1 MFITYDLLE
10 KYNACESGK
19 RFFQRF
25 YPNGV
30 EVLELLE
37 NKHVPKEFLFWGE
50 ENLPVSKEE
59 LEKFNEVC
67 GIKNSTRV
75 FRSYNIEDS
84 DLISNSNNIF
94 ASKVIKA
101 CKFINNS
108 NVCFSSNDV
117 EKGSFIFSSSEI
129 GNSKYCL
136 NASNIEDSVD
146 ISISSNITNCSHIC
160 NSHYMGRAIMV
171 YSSTLSENCYFS
183 SFLKN
188 CKNCLFSIDQE
199 NKEYLLFNQPI
210 SEMVYQ
216 QVLRALLIKL
226 KHETIKLYTEKEDD
240 FLGTFIEPKVD
251 FSTFFNELSPEFW
264 KWVKTLPNFD
274 SFIMYQ
280 ITLQREFL
288 LK

>member
-1 MFITYDLLE
+1 MFVTYDLLE
-10 KYNACESGK
+10 KYNACESAK

-30 EVLELLE
+30 EILELLA
-37 NKHVPKEFLFWGE
+37 NKDVPKEILFWGE
-50 ENLPVSKEE
+50 ENLSVSKEE

-84 DLISNSNNIF
+84 DLISNSSNIS
-94 ASKVIKA
+94 ASKVIKF

-117 EKGSFIFSSSEI
+117 EKGSFIFNSSEI
-129 GNSKYCL
+129 GNSEYCL

-146 ISISSNITNCSHIC
+146 ISASSNITNCSHIY
-160 NSHYMGRAIMV
+160 NSHYMGHAIMV
-171 YSSTLSENCYFS
+171 YGSTLSESCYFS
-183 SFLKN
+183 SSLKN
-188 CKNCLFSIDQE
+188 CKKCLFSIDQE
-199 NKEYLLFNQPI
+199 SKEHLLFDQPI

-226 KHETIKLYTEKEDD
+226 KHETIKLYTEKKDD
-240 FLGTFIEPKVD
+240 FLGTLIEPKID

-264 KWVKTLPNFD
+264 EWVKTLPNFD
-274 SFIMYQ
+274 NFIMYQ
-280 ITLQREFL
+280 IALQKEL
-288 LK
+288 LN